1 MPRNK
6 ELASEANIMN
16 RNREHKLPQSLEARE
31 MKFFGEQP
39 SRVPKMEESRGRG
52 AEGESKRGVLDTIL
66 CLEFSMV
73 VEK

>member
-1 MPRNK
+1 
-6 ELASEANIMN
+6 MN
-16 RNREHKLPQSLEARE
+16 PNRDTKRHKLPSLEARE

-39 SRVPKMEESRGRG
+39 SRVPKTEESRGRRRG
-52 AEGESKRGVLDTIL
+52 RREGEREKEEGKSKRGVLDTIL

>member
-1 MPRNK
+1 
-6 ELASEANIMN
+6 MN
-16 RNREHKLPQSLEARE
+16 PNRDTKRHKLPSLEARE

-39 SRVPKMEESRGRG
+39 SRVPKTEESRGRRRG
-52 AEGESKRGVLDTIL
+52 RREGERERRRKSKRGVLDTIL

>member
-1 MPRNK
+1 
-6 ELASEANIMN
+6 MN
-16 RNREHKLPQSLEARE
+16 PNRDTKRHKLPSLEARE

-39 SRVPKMEESRGRG
+39 SRVPKKEESRGRRRG
-52 AEGESKRGVLDTIL
+52 RREKEEGKSKRGVLDTIL

>member
-1 MPRNK
+1 
-6 ELASEANIMN
+6 MN
-16 RNREHKLPQSLEARE
+16 PNRDTKRHKLPSLEARE

-39 SRVPKMEESRGRG
+39 SRVPKTEESRGG
-52 AEGESKRGVLDTIL
+52 EEEGGREREKEEGKSKRGVLDTIL